1 MFGQAVNDDLYYG
14 KSCAAL
20 CRVESNNG
28 ALTRTAQMYVFIHSC
43 TFHILCACSPISP
56 AYSF

>member
-14 KSCAAL
+14 KSCAFL

-28 ALTRTAQMYVFIHSC
+28 ALTWMAQMYVFTYISYVC
-43 TFHILCACSPISP
+43 TCSPISP